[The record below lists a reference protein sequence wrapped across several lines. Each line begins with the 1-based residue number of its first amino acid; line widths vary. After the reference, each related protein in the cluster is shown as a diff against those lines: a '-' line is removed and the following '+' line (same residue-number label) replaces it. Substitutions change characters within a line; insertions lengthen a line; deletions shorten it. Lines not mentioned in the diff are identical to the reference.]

1 MSLRANGL
9 RRVCLV
15 SSILPRLLRLPFT
28 ALALPAS
35 SILSNGSSSAY
46 EGSGASHALLQMLAM
61 AAKEDPEEPETKP
74 GSPAFYLKLGVV
86 TCLVLIGGMLA
97 GLTLALMS
105 QDSVNLAVMEASG
118 DDLERKRAG
127 RLLRLL
133 KKGQHWVLGK
143 WQQG

>member
-35 SILSNGSSSAY
+35 SILGNSHGSMH
-46 EGSGASHALLQMLAM
+46 EGSGASHVLLQMLAM
-61 AAKEDPEEPETKP
+61 AKEDPEEPETKP

-143 WQQG
+143 L